1 MYNDEKTYD
10 LRRRMLESIGNSLV
24 QYWDDGEPIES
35 FFILCAIGCL
45 GSKVWDYI
53 SKEDIQALIE
63 DTIAFSKEYPDF
75 DKSTVTEALNWGKEI
90 LSEKR

>member
-1 MYNDEKTYD
+1 MYDDEKTYD

-24 QYWDDGEPIES
+24 QYWDDGEPVES

-53 SKEDIQALIE
+53 SKEDIQELLDKTIYYDEIFNNHLIM
-63 DTIAFSKEYPDF
+63 
-75 DKSTVTEALNWGKEI
+75 
-90 LSEKR
+90 